1 MFTSQQIFVP
11 MKVKLRKVI
20 TVVQTSAGNG
30 WQIVLVVVFVVDFQ
44 LDCSKFT
51 KRLTPFFTAI
61 EIIKMMNL
69 IVPV

>member
-1 MFTSQQIFVP
+1 MFTSQQTFVP

-44 LDCSKFT
+44 LDCSKLNQKTYTIFYCD
-51 KRLTPFFTAI
+51 
-61 EIIKMMNL
+61 
-69 IVPV
+69 